1 MRMQSMLPGARGVRN
16 GAGTIE
22 LKSGAGRAVMMS
34 NGRWLTDSFTCFAG
48 RCRRTNAIGF
58 SGVFMRNLTG
68 KVAIVTGASQGIGRA
83 IAKRLYADGANVVLS
98 YLPEHGTRDVI
109 QQIGANSERALAVA
123 GDLRRIDFVK
133 RLFEE
138 ATDRFGGLDIVV
150 ANAGVNMNRP
160 VVDTTEEDFER
171 IFSVNI
177 RGTFFVFQE
186 AARKIRDSG
195 RIVGIS
201 SNMTLQGRP
210 GIALY
215 AASKAAVE
223 QFVKI
228 LAKELG
234 PRNVTV
240 NAIAPGPTDTTMV
253 SQLSRD
259 TAPGITPLG
268 RLGRPRD
275 IADVIAFLVSDD
287 ARWVTGQIIGV
298 NGGIV

>member
-1 MRMQSMLPGARGVRN
+1 MQ
-16 GAGTIE
+16 
-22 LKSGAGRAVMMS
+22 
-34 NGRWLTDSFTCFAG
+34 
-48 RCRRTNAIGF
+48 
-58 SGVFMRNLTG
+58 NLTG
-68 KVAIVTGASQGIGRA
+68 KIAIVTGASQGIGRA
-83 IAKRLYADGANVVLS
+83 IAKRLYADGANVVLT
-98 YLPEHGTRDVI
+98 YLPEHGSAEDVI
-109 QQIGANSERALAVA
+109 QQIGAKSDRAFAVE

-138 ATDRFGGLDIVV
+138 TARRFGTPDIVV
-150 ANAGVNMNRP
+150 ANAGVNMNKS

-186 AARKIRDSG
+186 AARRIRDGG

-201 SNMTLQGRP
+201 TNMTLQGRP

-240 NAIAPGPTDTTMV
+240 NAVAPGPTDTAMV
-253 SQLSRD
+253 SRLSRD

-268 RLGRPRD
+268 RLGQPGD
-275 IADVIAFLVSDD
+275 IADVIAFLVSED

>member
-1 MRMQSMLPGARGVRN
+1 MHNLN
-16 GAGTIE
+16 GKI
-22 LKSGAGRAVMMS
+22 
-34 NGRWLTDSFTCFAG
+34 
-48 RCRRTNAIGF
+48 
-58 SGVFMRNLTG
+58 
-68 KVAIVTGASQGIGRA
+68 AIVTGASQGIGQA
-83 IAKRLYADGANVVLS
+83 IAERLYQDGAKVVLS
-98 YLPEHGTRDVI
+98 YLPEHGNANEALR
-109 QQIGANSERALAVA
+109 QIGVTDDRSFVCP
-123 GDLRRIDFVK
+123 GDLRRNDYVK
-133 RLFEE
+133 CLFDE
-138 ATDRFGGLDIVV
+138 TVQRFGVPDIVV
-150 ANAGVNMNRP
+150 ANAGVNMNKP
-160 VVDTTEEDFER
+160 IVDTTEEDFER

-186 AARKIRDSG
+186 AARRVRDGG
-195 RIVGIS
+195 RIVGVS
-201 SNMTLQGRP
+201 TNMTLQGRP

-240 NAIAPGPTDTTMV
+240 NAVAPGPTDTAMV

-259 TAPGITPLG
+259 TAPSMTPLG
-268 RLGRPRD
+268 RLGQPRD
-275 IADVIAFLVSDD
+275 IADVIAFLVSED

>member
-1 MRMQSMLPGARGVRN
+1 M
-16 GAGTIE
+16 
-22 LKSGAGRAVMMS
+22 K
-34 NGRWLTDSFTCFAG
+34 
-48 RCRRTNAIGF
+48 
-58 SGVFMRNLTG
+58 NLTG

-83 IAKRLYADGANVVLS
+83 IAKRLYANGANVVLS
-98 YLPEHGTRDVI
+98 YLPEHGNAEDVI
-109 QQIGANSERALAVA
+109 QQIGAKGDGAFAVEC
-123 GDLRRIDFVK
+123 DLRRIDFVK

-138 ATDRFGGLDIVV
+138 TARRFGAPDIVV
-150 ANAGVNMNRP
+150 ANAGVNMNKL
-160 VVDTTEEDFER
+160 VIDTTEEDFER
-171 IFSVNI
+171 IFAINT

-186 AARKIRDSG
+186 AARKIRDGG

-201 SNMTLQGRP
+201 TNMTLQGRP

-234 PRNVTV
+234 PRNITV
-240 NAIAPGPTDTTMV
+240 NAVAPGPTDTAMV

-268 RLGRPRD
+268 RLGHPRD
-275 IADVIAFLVSDD
+275 IADVIAFLVSED